1 MRFHWSNGS
10 ESLQSCQKLVSINV
24 KKYTEAS
31 EACKLNIFTARTVR
45 PQTASLMYDIRV
57 DWPEQNAMIKSLFV
71 CTSAIAHTNVMW
83 SYQRP
88 WRKNNPTSSQERERE
103 MERDR
108 RGRRERNPDLLPGKR
123 ERKTPRSPPKGEKK
137 ERCCPAIK
145 ISGHKIVRTNEQKCL
160 WEKHLWANYPRHD
173 RNPSQWRQCSL
184 KPCKAKVNE
193 CTLRAGHRY
202 RLSLQ

>member
-83 SYQRP
+83 SYQRR
-88 WRKNNPTSSQERERE
+88 WRKNNPTSSQEIERE
-103 MERDR
+103 MERER
-108 RGRRERNPDLLPGKR
+108 RGEERETPISFQEREKERPPDLLR
-123 ERKTPRSPPKGEKK
+123 ERRKRDAVLRSRYRDTRLSGLTNKSVCGKNIFEPITPDTTVIPRS
-137 ERCCPAIK
+137 
-145 ISGHKIVRTNEQKCL
+145 
-160 WEKHLWANYPRHD
+160 D
-173 RNPSQWRQCSL
+173 
-184 KPCKAKVNE
+184 VN
-193 CTLRAGHRY
+193 AA
-202 RLSLQ
+202 

>member
-83 SYQRP
+83 SYQRR
-88 WRKNNPTSSQERERE
+88 WRKNNPTSSQERERWRE
-103 MERDR
+103 TE
-108 RGRRERNPDLLPGKR
+108 GERREKPRSPSRKERKKDPPDLLR
-123 ERKTPRSPPKGEKK
+123 ERRKRDAVLRSRYRDTRLSGLTNKSVCGKNIFEPITPDTTVIPRS
-137 ERCCPAIK
+137 
-145 ISGHKIVRTNEQKCL
+145 
-160 WEKHLWANYPRHD
+160 D
-173 RNPSQWRQCSL
+173 
-184 KPCKAKVNE
+184 VN
-193 CTLRAGHRY
+193 AA
-202 RLSLQ
+202 

>member
-83 SYQRP
+83 SYQRR
-88 WRKNNPTSSQERERE
+88 WRKNNPTSSQEREGYGERE
-103 MERDR
+103 REEE
-108 RGRRERNPDLLPGKR
+108 RREKPRSPFRK
-123 ERKTPRSPPKGEKK
+123 ERKKVPRSPPKGRRK
-137 ERCCPAIK
+137 RDA
-145 ISGHKIVRTNEQKCL
+145 V
-160 WEKHLWANYPRHD
+160 
-173 RNPSQWRQCSL
+173 
-184 KPCKAKVNE
+184 
-193 CTLRAGHRY
+193 LRSRY
-202 RLSLQ
+202 RDTRLSGLTNKSVCGKNIFEPITPDTTVIPRSDVNAA

>member
-83 SYQRP
+83 SYQR
-88 WRKNNPTSSQERERE
+88 R
-103 MERDR
+103 
-108 RGRRERNPDLLPGKR
+108 
-123 ERKTPRSPPKGEKK
+123 
-137 ERCCPAIK
+137 
-145 ISGHKIVRTNEQKCL
+145 
-160 WEKHLWANYPRHD
+160 
-173 RNPSQWRQCSL
+173 
-184 KPCKAKVNE
+184 
-193 CTLRAGHRY
+193 
-202 RLSLQ
+202 

>member
-88 WRKNNPTSSQERERE
+88 WRKNNPTSSQERERDG
-103 MERDR
+103 ERQKG
-108 RGRRERNPDLLPGKR
+108 RGERNPDLLPGKR
-123 ERKTPRSPPKGEKK
+123 ERKTPDLLLRERRKRDAVLRS
-137 ERCCPAIK
+137 
-145 ISGHKIVRTNEQKCL
+145 
-160 WEKHLWANYPRHD
+160 
-173 RNPSQWRQCSL
+173 
-184 KPCKAKVNE
+184 
-193 CTLRAGHRY
+193 RY
-202 RLSLQ
+202 RDTRLSGLTNKSVCGKNIFEPITPDTTVIPRSDVNAA

>member
-83 SYQRP
+83 SYQRR

-108 RGRRERNPDLLPGKR
+108 RGEERETPISFQER
-123 ERKTPRSPPKGEKK
+123 EKERPPRSPKAEKK

>member
-71 CTSAIAHTNVMW
+71 CTSAIAHTNVIW
-83 SYQRP
+83 SYQRR

-103 MERDR
+103 TEGGEERETPISYQE
-108 RGRRERNPDLLPGKR
+108 REKERPPDLLLR
-123 ERKTPRSPPKGEKK
+123 ERRKSDAVLRSRYRDTRLSGLTNKSVCGKNIFEPITPDTTVIPRS
-137 ERCCPAIK
+137 
-145 ISGHKIVRTNEQKCL
+145 
-160 WEKHLWANYPRHD
+160 D
-173 RNPSQWRQCSL
+173 
-184 KPCKAKVNE
+184 VN
-193 CTLRAGHRY
+193 AA
-202 RLSLQ
+202 

>member
-83 SYQRP
+83 SYQRR

-108 RGRRERNPDLLPGKR
+108 RGEERETPISFQEREKERPPDLLR
-123 ERKTPRSPPKGEKK
+123 ERRKRDAVLRSRYRDTRLSGLTNKSVCGKNIFEPITPDTTVIPRS
-137 ERCCPAIK
+137 
-145 ISGHKIVRTNEQKCL
+145 
-160 WEKHLWANYPRHD
+160 D
-173 RNPSQWRQCSL
+173 
-184 KPCKAKVNE
+184 VN
-193 CTLRAGHRY
+193 AA
-202 RLSLQ
+202 

>member
-71 CTSAIAHTNVMW
+71 CTSAIAHTNVM
-83 SYQRP
+83 R
-88 WRKNNPTSSQERERE
+88 RERDG
-103 MERDR
+103 ERQKG
-108 RGRRERNPDLLPGKR
+108 RGERNPDLLPGKR
-123 ERKTPRSPPKGEKK
+123 ERKTPDILLREWRKRDAVLRS
-137 ERCCPAIK
+137 
-145 ISGHKIVRTNEQKCL
+145 
-160 WEKHLWANYPRHD
+160 
-173 RNPSQWRQCSL
+173 
-184 KPCKAKVNE
+184 
-193 CTLRAGHRY
+193 RY
-202 RLSLQ
+202 RDTRLSGLTNKSVCGKNIFEPITPDTTVIPRSDVNAA

>member
-83 SYQRP
+83 SYQRR
-88 WRKNNPTSSQERERE
+88 WRKNNPTSSQERERDG
-103 MERDR
+103 ERQK
-108 RGRRERNPDLLPGKR
+108 GKRREKPRSPTRKERKKDPPPDLLLR
-123 ERKTPRSPPKGEKK
+123 ERRKSDAVLRSRYRDTRLSGLTNKSVCGKNIFEPITPDTTVIPRS
-137 ERCCPAIK
+137 
-145 ISGHKIVRTNEQKCL
+145 
-160 WEKHLWANYPRHD
+160 D
-173 RNPSQWRQCSL
+173 
-184 KPCKAKVNE
+184 VN
-193 CTLRAGHRY
+193 AA
-202 RLSLQ
+202 

>member
-57 DWPEQNAMIKSLFV
+57 DWPEQNAMIKSLLV

-83 SYQRP
+83 SYQRR

-108 RGRRERNPDLLPGKR
+108 RGEERETPISFQEREKERPPDLLR
-123 ERKTPRSPPKGEKK
+123 ERRKRDAVLRSRYRDTRLSGLTNKSVCGKNIFEPITPDTTVIPRS
-137 ERCCPAIK
+137 
-145 ISGHKIVRTNEQKCL
+145 
-160 WEKHLWANYPRHD
+160 D
-173 RNPSQWRQCSL
+173 
-184 KPCKAKVNE
+184 VN
-193 CTLRAGHRY
+193 AA
-202 RLSLQ
+202 

>member
-83 SYQRP
+83 SYQRR
-88 WRKNNPTSSQERERE
+88 WRKNNPTSSQERERWRE
-103 MERDR
+103 TE
-108 RGRRERNPDLLPGKR
+108 GERREK
-123 ERKTPRSPPKGEKK
+123 PRSPSRKERKKDPRYSPKGVKK

>member
-83 SYQRP
+83 SYQRR

-103 MERDR
+103 RWRETER
-108 RGRRERNPDLLPGKR
+108 GEERETPISYQEREKERPPDLLLR
-123 ERKTPRSPPKGEKK
+123 ERRKSDAVLRSRYRDTRLSGLTNKSVCGKNIFEPITPDTTVIPRS
-137 ERCCPAIK
+137 
-145 ISGHKIVRTNEQKCL
+145 
-160 WEKHLWANYPRHD
+160 D
-173 RNPSQWRQCSL
+173 
-184 KPCKAKVNE
+184 VN
-193 CTLRAGHRY
+193 AA
-202 RLSLQ
+202 